1 MSRARNHAHPNCV
14 TDEHENEECHAFSQ
28 ALQPTGHRRGGRGSC
43 CALVAGCG
51 SSGGGT
57 SSGVFPSAG
66 SSTSNK
72 GGGGSGDLSP
82 HALLA
87 ASVDKTLAAK
97 NGKLHLEF
105 KGAFGGQDITFGGDG
120 IADFAGK
127 KFQLQLNLPAASGI
141 SGTIEERVIGKDFY
155 LKFPDALATQLGGK
169 SWIKLSAAD
178 LGASSSTGLDQ
189 LGQDPT
195 QFLSTL
201 RSVSNS
207 ITKVGTEE
215 IRGVRTTHYR
225 AEVDLSKAAAATGAS
240 GLSSTTIEQYKKLLG
255 STTLP
260 EDVYLDDNGLA
271 RRFSVSLSP
280 SVPVS
285 AGTTSTGAFTV
296 TVDLYDFGSTDTSG
310 IVAPPAS
317 EVGSLPTGLSSGLGG

>member
-1 MSRARNHAHPNCV
+1 MPSAKRYSRLATAGV
-14 TDEHENEECHAFSQ
+14 AGV
-28 ALQPTGHRRGGRGSC
+28 AIA
-43 CALVAGCG
+43 ALVAGCG
-51 SSGGGT
+51 SSGGGGK
-57 SSGVFPSAG
+57 SAGVFPGTG
-66 SSTSNK
+66 SSTSSS
-72 GGGGSGDLSP
+72 GGGGGDSSNP

-97 NGKLHLEF
+97 NGKIHLEF
-105 KGAFGGQDITFGGDG
+105 KGSFGGQDITFGGDG

-127 KFQLQLNLPAASGI
+127 KFQLMLNLPAASGI
-141 SGTIEERVIGKDFY
+141 SGTLEERVIGKDFY
-155 LKFPDALATQLGGK
+155 LKFPEGLAAQLGGK
-169 SWIKLSAAD
+169 SWIKINSGD

-207 ITKVGTEE
+207 VTKVGTEE
-215 IRGVRTTHYR
+215 IRGVKTTHYR
-225 AEVDLSKAAAATGAS
+225 AEVDLSKAAAASGIDKS
-240 GLSSTTIEQYKKLLG
+240 GLDAATIDQYKKLLG

-271 RRFSVSLSP
+271 RRFSVSLTPTAP
-280 SVPVS
+280 SS
-285 AGTTSTGAFTV
+285 TGTSTTGAFSI

-317 EVGSLPTGLSSGLGG
+317 EVGSLPTGLSGGLTG